1 MEESLCELH
10 SMFPG
15 GLYKSV
21 EQCGDEISD
30 KDSKTHRTCYV
41 MQTSPMTLDAWVKF
55 QGNSRTTEGRG
66 VSGKEI

>member
-30 KDSKTHRTCYV
+30 KDSKAHRTCYV
-41 MQTSPMTLDAWVKF
+41 MQTSPMTLDA
-55 QGNSRTTEGRG
+55 
-66 VSGKEI
+66 